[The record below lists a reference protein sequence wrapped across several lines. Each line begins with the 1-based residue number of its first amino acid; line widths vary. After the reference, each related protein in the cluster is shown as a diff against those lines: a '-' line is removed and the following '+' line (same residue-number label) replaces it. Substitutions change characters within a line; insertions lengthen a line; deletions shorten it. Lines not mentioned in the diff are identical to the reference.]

1 MGDDDMALLDSI
13 KGLLGGAGGR
23 GGGNAAIL
31 GQLSGMLTGKSGDAG
46 GLSRLVE
53 QFQSAGLG
61 DKVAS
66 WVGHGANAKLSSDEV
81 EQAIG
86 SDRINEMSKETGQP
100 AAAVK
105 HDLAGAI
112 PNLVNK
118 LTPDGKMPDPSAL
131 LGMVKGLDLG
141 KLLGK

>member
-1 MGDDDMALLDSI
+1 MALLDSI
-13 KGLLGGAGGR
+13 KGLLGGKG
-23 GGGNAAIL
+23 GGGNTAIL
-31 GQLSGMLTGKSGDAG
+31 GQLSGMLTGKSGDG
-46 GLSRLVE
+46 QGLNRLVE
-53 QFQSAGLG
+53 RFQSAGLG

-66 WVGHGANAKLSSDEV
+66 WVGQGENEKLSPDEV

-86 SDRINEMSKETGQP
+86 SDRIDEMSKETGQP

-105 HDLAGAI
+105 SDLAGAI
-112 PNLVNK
+112 PNLVSK

-141 KLLGK
+141 KLLGR